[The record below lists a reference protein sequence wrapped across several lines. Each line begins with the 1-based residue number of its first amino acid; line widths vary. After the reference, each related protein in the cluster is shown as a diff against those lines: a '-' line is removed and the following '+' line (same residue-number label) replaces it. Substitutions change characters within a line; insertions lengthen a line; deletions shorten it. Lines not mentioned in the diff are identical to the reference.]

1 MRDKTVLHTMCR
13 QPQLRNPDTV
23 KYIVFGHI
31 TCFLLDRHEGWNW
44 ITAKHFLGHVLGYWL
59 VRGYLLVRSSGFCQT
74 LFNIFC
80 NLLVTRLMSLE
91 IVGISCSFLYLVV
104 LLSGSQPWLYIGI
117 SQGALKN
124 TDAWFSP
131 TGFYLIGL
139 GCDIPLLKNSPG
151 NYNALLGL
159 KTTGLDILETL
170 QRYSNM
176 VD

>member
-1 MRDKTVLHTMCR
+1 
-13 QPQLRNPDTV
+13 
-23 KYIVFGHI
+23 
-31 TCFLLDRHEGWNW
+31 
-44 ITAKHFLGHVLGYWL
+44 
-59 VRGYLLVRSSGFCQT
+59 
-74 LFNIFC
+74 
-80 NLLVTRLMSLE
+80 MSLE

>member
-1 MRDKTVLHTMCR
+1 
-13 QPQLRNPDTV
+13 
-23 KYIVFGHI
+23 
-31 TCFLLDRHEGWNW
+31 
-44 ITAKHFLGHVLGYWL
+44 
-59 VRGYLLVRSSGFCQT
+59 
-74 LFNIFC
+74 
-80 NLLVTRLMSLE
+80 MSLE

-131 TGFYLIGL
+131 TAFYLIGL